1 MPFNFDREK
10 IEKEAIE
17 KHEKRVT
24 LFKENRFMFEIGAKK
39 EIDDFIKSAPPERQD
54 ALRELQKKW
63 DSAMKGAG
71 KYNRLIVAENL
82 LMDHF
87 INKFKP
93 LFDPFLE
100 R

>member
-17 KHEKRVT
+17 KHEKRVA
-24 LFKENRFMFEIGAKK
+24 LFKENRFMFEIEAKK
-39 EIDDFIKSAPPERQD
+39 EIEALIKSAPIERQD
-54 ALRELQKKW
+54 GLRDLQQTW
-63 DSAMKGAG
+63 DNAMKGAG
-71 KYNRLIVAENL
+71 KENRLIVAENL